1 MNNFFGML
9 SRMKFINRWGL
20 MRNTIKEN
28 IAEHS
33 LDVAIIAHALAIIGN
48 VRLGKHLN
56 ECDIAVK
63 GMFHDITEIIT
74 GDMPTPVK
82 YYSPAIKNSYKEV
95 ESIVAKQLLEEI
107 PRDMQY
113 AYRCQLSENSYPTEE
128 EAWKYV
134 KAADKLSAYIKC
146 VQEKHT
152 GNTDFKKAEQ
162 TILKALQ
169 DMNMEEVNIFIDE
182 FLPSYNMTLD
192 EINK

>member
-9 SRMKFINRWGL
+9 ARMKYIDRWGL
-20 MRNTIKEN
+20 MRNTINEN

-33 LDVAIIAHALAIIGN
+33 LEVAIIAHALAVIGN
-48 VRLGKHLN
+48 VRLGKRLD
-56 ECDIAVK
+56 ERDIAVK
-63 GMFHDITEIIT
+63 GMFHDVTEIIT

-82 YYSPAIKNSYKEV
+82 YYSPAINNSYKEL
-95 ESIVAKQLLEEI
+95 EGIVAKQLLDEI
-107 PRDMQY
+107 PEDMQY
-113 AYRCQLSENSYPTEE
+113 AYEYQLKKSTYPDEK
-128 EAWKYV
+128 EAWEYV

-146 VQEKHT
+146 IQERHT

-162 TILKALQ
+162 TILSALQ
-169 DMNMEEVNIFIDE
+169 DMNMKEVSIFIDE